1 MAKGVH
7 GTVQL
12 NAANLSAEVD
22 FSTIS
27 LTLLDAETS
36 GQSLRQQVTVDRFGG
51 FHFDGMLTGNYIVQ
65 VQLPDGLLTS
75 TSEIT
80 VNATANEPVEVVFD
94 VTTSSKTYLPLIGK

>member
-1 MAKGVH
+1 
-7 GTVQL
+7 
-12 NAANLSAEVD
+12 
-22 FSTIS
+22 
-27 LTLLDAETS
+27 
-36 GQSLRQQVTVDRFGG
+36 
-51 FHFDGMLTGNYIVQ
+51 MLTGNYIVQ